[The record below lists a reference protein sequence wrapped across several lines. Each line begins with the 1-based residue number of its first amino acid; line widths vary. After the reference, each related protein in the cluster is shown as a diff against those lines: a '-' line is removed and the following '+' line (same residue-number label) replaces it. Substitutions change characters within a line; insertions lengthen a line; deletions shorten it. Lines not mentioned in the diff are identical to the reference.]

1 MRKVSYTVRKEDGAL
16 FTTTSYRVATE
27 GGNRIVK
34 TILTPIHENELKT
47 AEELEEIEKGREKY
61 KTVKAKT
68 KIRKAV

>member
-1 MRKVSYTVRKEDGAL
+1 MRKVNYIVRKENGAL

-27 GGNRIVK
+27 GGRIVK

-68 KIRKAV
+68 KIRKVV